1 MFARY
6 VGNDKRK
13 NIKHIL
19 IGWFS
24 SSGAVYFISENHIL
38 ILDSSGQ
45 WDGIGND
52 PPYISEN
59 NSSLELIMC
68 CLLRL
73 LEPGAHLWYILCSGQ
88 E

>member
-6 VGNDKRK
+6 VGGDKRK
-13 NIKHIL
+13 NIKHVL

-24 SSGAVYFISENHIL
+24 SSGAVHFISENHTL
-38 ILDSSGQ
+38 ILDFSGQ
-45 WDGIGND
+45 WDGIRSD
-52 PPYISEN
+52 QPYISEN

-73 LEPGAHLWYILCSGQ
+73 L
-88 E
+88 